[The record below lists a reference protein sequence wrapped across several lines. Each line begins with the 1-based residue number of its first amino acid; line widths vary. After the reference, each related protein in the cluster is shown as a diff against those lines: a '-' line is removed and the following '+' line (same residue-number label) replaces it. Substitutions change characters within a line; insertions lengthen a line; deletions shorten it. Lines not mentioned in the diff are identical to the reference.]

1 MKKWVTDEHKISTGK
16 RTVLTGPVA
25 IAIATGVAVML
36 IIYDLTLHLPHLEM
50 EWIGWSLYGIVAAY
64 AIVGLALVFM
74 GRWKINHAKY
84 ELEIPPM
91 PEDWH
96 QRENQ

>member
-1 MKKWVTDEHKISTGK
+1 MKKWVIDERKVSTGK
-16 RTVLTGPVA
+16 RIVFTGIVA
-25 IAIATGVAVML
+25 IAIATGIAILL
-36 IIYDLTLHLPHLEM
+36 IIFDLTLPQLATG
-50 EWIGWSLYGIVAAY
+50 WFGWSLYGIVAAY

-74 GRWKINHAKY
+74 GRRKINHAKY

-91 PEDWH
+91 PKDWH